1 MPVLQ
6 LWGLL
11 GLRQQTVDL
20 AQNRALGGALY
31 TVGQRI
37 SSGAPT
43 ENSVLVRNADVFII
57 DPLQTSS
64 HRFGNISSLCA
75 GLFDRAAF
83 YRCALH
89 DLTMPY
95 RLMPT

>member
-11 GLRQQTVDL
+11 GFRQQTVDL
-20 AQNRALGGALY
+20 AQNGALGGALY
-31 TVGQRI
+31 TVGQLI
-37 SSGAPT
+37 WSGAPT
-43 ENSVLVRNADVFII
+43 ENSVLVRNADVFIST
-57 DPLQTSS
+57 LQTS